1 MTVFEMEGFLR
12 GKCVPGDLKV
22 NESNAEYLVR
32 KLSRV
37 NQQLESLDKLAGL
50 FLQLSTERGGRVA
63 IELSAWCKRLDKAAI
78 RKRIPSIIA
87 NNNHRLAVHCGQQCI
102 SHSMSNV
109 VLSVCGNHF
118 VKLISGYG

>member
-63 IELSAWCKRLDKAAI
+63 TAYAECADLLAKTVREI
-78 RKRIPSIIA
+78 RK
-87 NNNHRLAVHCGQQCI
+87 N
-102 SHSMSNV
+102 
-109 VLSVCGNHF
+109 
-118 VKLISGYG
+118 K

>member
-37 NQQLESLDKLAGL
+37 DQQLESLDKLAGL
-50 FLQLSTERGGRVA
+50 FLQLATERGGR
-63 IELSAWCKRLDKAAI
+63 AATAYAECADLLAKTVRDI
-78 RKRIPSIIA
+78 RK
-87 NNNHRLAVHCGQQCI
+87 N
-102 SHSMSNV
+102 
-109 VLSVCGNHF
+109 
-118 VKLISGYG
+118 K